1 MDVSQNVAGVRVESR
16 GRRSILSS
24 MHAFWSLGAVA
35 GGAAGTAAASAGW
48 DIRAH
53 LAAVAAS
60 VIGLVALAVLLTGP
74 VPEVPAAAD
83 GPGGVEKRPGPG
95 FGRIMLVTLPVALL
109 ATSGTMVEDIAN
121 NWAGLSSVELAGVA
135 VGDAG
140 VAFTVVLAAQM
151 VGRFTGDRFI
161 DRFGRVAVARAG
173 GVLIALGG
181 LAVVAASG
189 PGLLYAG
196 YALAGFGCATLVP
209 SAFAAAARLP
219 GVSEGAGVTA
229 VSWLMRIGFLAT
241 SPVLG
246 ALSAVTS
253 LRRALLLLVAAG
265 VVVAVLAPA
274 LRSGPARAPG
284 T

>member
-1 MDVSQNVAGVRVESR
+1 M
-16 GRRSILSS
+16 
-24 MHAFWSLGAVA
+24 
-35 GGAAGTAAASAGW
+35 
-48 DIRAH
+48 
-53 LAAVAAS
+53 
-60 VIGLVALAVLLTGP
+60 
-74 VPEVPAAAD
+74 
-83 GPGGVEKRPGPG
+83 
-95 FGRIMLVTLPVALL
+95 
-109 ATSGTMVEDIAN
+109 
-121 NWAGLSSVELAGVA
+121 
-135 VGDAG
+135 
-140 VAFTVVLAAQM
+140 
-151 VGRFTGDRFI
+151 
-161 DRFGRVAVARAG
+161 
-173 GVLIALGG
+173 LIALGG